1 MIWRFLA
8 NYAALRSSD
17 VLQHEK
23 EPVRNAGLAILFE
36 PMEPWRD
43 QPEPR
48 RGDRDFNEGAPDRER
63 RDDDD

>member
-1 MIWRFLA
+1 MNVFPLWAR
-8 NYAALRSSD
+8 RSD
-17 VLQHEK
+17 RDLDK
-23 EPVRNAGLAILFE
+23 TINPTKPFE
-36 PMEPWRD
+36 PLEPWRD